1 VDASSFRAAVNL
13 WRTGKSAERVAE
25 LVDGILALT
34 EQPLGELP
42 GESEPDLNPMR
53 RWVVIAGARV
63 SIRVYEP
70 QGKFDVID
78 IEDY

>member
-1 VDASSFRAAVNL
+1 M
-13 WRTGKSAERVAE
+13 AE
-25 LVDGILALT
+25 LVDGIAALAD
-34 EQPLGELP
+34 QPLIELP
-42 GESEPDLNPMR
+42 GEAELGMYPMR
-53 RWVVIAGARV
+53 RWAIIAGTRV

>member
-1 VDASSFRAAVNL
+1 MDAHSLRAAVNL
-13 WRTGKSAERVAE
+13 WRSGKSAERVAE

-34 EQPLGELP
+34 EQPLVDLP
-42 GESEPDLNPMR
+42 GESEPGLYPMR
-53 RWVVIAGARV
+53 RWVLAAGTRV

-70 QGKFDVID
+70 QGKFDVVY